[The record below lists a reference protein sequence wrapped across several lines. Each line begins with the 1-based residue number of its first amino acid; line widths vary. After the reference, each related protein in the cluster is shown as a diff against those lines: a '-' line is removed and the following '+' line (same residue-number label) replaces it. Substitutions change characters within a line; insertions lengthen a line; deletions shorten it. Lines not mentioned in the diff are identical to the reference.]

1 MRAVPK
7 PRAEGLIEQHLH
19 WGSIGPALW
28 GAAKAGLW
36 SLLRPSFLLTLALGA
51 ALTFLSYRYADRPL
65 AMWLKKFDTTSITGF
80 FSWITNLGEGVWLV
94 GLSAV
99 AAMLLVL
106 LAFLLSRLAWA
117 KAARRRAA
125 QALFVFA
132 CVAVPSIVGLGLKI
146 AIGRARPIL
155 LFRDNIFGVAPMN
168 FDWGWHSM
176 PSGHSLAIVGFAS
189 GLALIMTPM
198 ALPVI
203 AFLATLI
210 AFSRFLTTAHYLGD
224 AIAGAFLALLVAMV
238 LKAMFQGAGADV
250 FPSWEPRPRGFTQ
263 WKRRRR

>member
-1 MRAVPK
+1 MRAAPN
-7 PRAEGLIEQHLH
+7 PRAEVLLEQHLH

-28 GAAKAGLW
+28 GAIKAGLW
-36 SLLRPSFLLTLALGA
+36 SLLRPSFLVTAALGA
-51 ALTFLSYRYADRPL
+51 ALTVLSYRYADKPL
-65 AMWLKKFDTTSITGF
+65 ALWLKKFDTTSITGF
-80 FSWITNLGEGVWLV
+80 FSSIADLGKSVWLV
-94 GLSAV
+94 GVSAAV
-99 AAMLLVL
+99 AMLLVL
-106 LAFLLSRLAWA
+106 LAVLLSRLAWA
-117 KAARRRAA
+117 KAVRRRAA

-132 CVAVPSIVGLGLKI
+132 CIALPSMIGLALKI

-155 LFRDNIFGVAPMN
+155 LFQQNIFGFAPMN
-168 FDWGWHSM
+168 FDWVWHSM

-198 ALPVI
+198 ALPII

-210 AFSRFLTTAHYLGD
+210 AFSRFLTTAHYLSD
-224 AIAGAFLALLVAMV
+224 AIAGAFLALLAAMV
-238 LKAMFQGAGADV
+238 LKAMFRGAGADV